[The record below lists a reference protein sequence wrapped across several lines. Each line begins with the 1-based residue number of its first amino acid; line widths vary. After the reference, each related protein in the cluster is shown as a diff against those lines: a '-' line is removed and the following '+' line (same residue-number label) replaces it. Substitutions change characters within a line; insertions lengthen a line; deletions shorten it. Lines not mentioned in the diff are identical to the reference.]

1 MLIEFSD
8 FNLKILIL
16 LIFPIFKTVQ
26 DYSKK
31 AYVVEDNYIFKTFRY
46 FASYIFGFIP
56 LLIIK
61 YRSKN
66 DHKPIYKTK
75 KDSKEEVDDLKED
88 DLSSAQEITM
98 NITKKFERKYQNI
111 IFLGIL
117 IIIFFLFQIYR

>member
-46 FASYIFGFIP
+46 FASYIFGVIP

-75 KDSKEEVDDLKED
+75 NDSIEEVDNMTED
-88 DLSSAQEITM
+88 DLSSGKENTM

-117 IIIFFLFQIYR
+117 IF

>member
-46 FASYIFGFIP
+46 FASYIFGFIF
-56 LLIIK
+56 
-61 YRSKN
+61 N
-66 DHKPIYKTK
+66 
-75 KDSKEEVDDLKED
+75 
-88 DLSSAQEITM
+88 
-98 NITKKFERKYQNI
+98 N
-111 IFLGIL
+111 
-117 IIIFFLFQIYR
+117 QI